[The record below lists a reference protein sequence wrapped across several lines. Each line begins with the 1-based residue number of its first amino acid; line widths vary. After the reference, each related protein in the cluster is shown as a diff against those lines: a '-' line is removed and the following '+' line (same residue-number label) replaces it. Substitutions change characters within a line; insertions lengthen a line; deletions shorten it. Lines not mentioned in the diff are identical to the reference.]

1 MKPKFPM
8 LLIQL
13 LALVAV
19 CGASAFLALISF
31 GALGG
36 LSIALAP
43 RSAFQMVEGVVCPA
57 GSSIDYYEQKYSY
70 HRPGESEP
78 HVECVAPDGSR
89 TDVTLKAIAAVLAGS
104 FLVCFLP
111 VALPGALLAL
121 VFPLFLRRRSE
132 NASWG

>member
-1 MKPKFPM
+1 MKPKFPI

-13 LALVAV
+13 LALAAV
-19 CGASAFLALISF
+19 CGAATFLALVSF

-36 LSIALAP
+36 VSMAVAP
-43 RSAFQMVEGVVCPA
+43 RPVFQLVEGVVCPA
-57 GSSIDYYEQKYSY
+57 GSSIDYYEQRYSY

-89 TDVTLKAIAAVLAGS
+89 TDVTFKAIGAVLAGS

-121 VFPLFLRRRSE
+121 VFPLFLRRRSG
-132 NASWG
+132 NITGG